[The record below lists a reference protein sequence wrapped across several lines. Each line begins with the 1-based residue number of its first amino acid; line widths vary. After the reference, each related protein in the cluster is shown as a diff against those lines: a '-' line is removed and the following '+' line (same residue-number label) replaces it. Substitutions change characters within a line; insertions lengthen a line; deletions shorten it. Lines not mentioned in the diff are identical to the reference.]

1 MGYRKNL
8 RIVFGNLK
16 DKGSLIKTVLST
28 KPHKS
33 AVRCVIL
40 RATAH
45 GSSSPPSNHRIAA
58 VISLGLESKTE
69 ACSCIQALMDRLHS
83 TSDGLVALKCL
94 YTIHNI
100 IGKGFFHNIIGKG
113 FFILKDQLS
122 MYEYFGGR
130 NFLNL
135 LTFRDDLD
143 PETREMST
151 WVRWY
156 AAILEQNLVVSK
168 ALGCHLYNKRAKN
181 VTGKEKD
188 NISTSLNSDLLNDID
203 ALVEFACQVGDL
215 PDSLHLQRKSLVY
228 EIVRS
233 VGEDYRLVQREIG
246 TRVAELEA
254 RMMSLSSS
262 EWTQFLN
269 SLTKFEDCKEG
280 ISLLFIN
287 RNRNDGLWD
296 LVKETKA
303 KLVAV
308 MKDRGNDGKRTLVV
322 RLLQG
327 TSRAS

>member
-8 RIVFGNLK
+8 RIVCGNLK
-16 DKGSLIKTVLST
+16 DKGSLIKTVLSS

-40 RATAH
+40 RATTH

-83 TSDGLVALKCL
+83 TSNALVALKCL
-94 YTIHNI
+94 YTI
-100 IGKGFFHNIIGKG
+100 HNIIGKG

-130 NFLNL
+130 NFLKL

-143 PETREMST
+143 PETREMSK

-156 AAILEQNLVVSK
+156 AAILEQNLLVSK
-168 ALGCHLYNKRAKN
+168 VLGCHLYSKRAKN
-181 VTGKEKD
+181 VIGKEKD
-188 NISTSLNSDLLNDID
+188 NFSSSLNSDLLNDID

-280 ISLLFIN
+280 ISLLFRN
-287 RNRNDGLWD
+287 RNRNDELWD

-308 MKDRGNDGKRTLVV
+308 MKERGNDGKRTLVV
-322 RLLQG
+322 RFLQR
-327 TSRAS
+327 TSGAS

>member
-1 MGYRKNL
+1 
-8 RIVFGNLK
+8 
-16 DKGSLIKTVLST
+16 
-28 KPHKS
+28 
-33 AVRCVIL
+33 
-40 RATAH
+40 
-45 GSSSPPSNHRIAA
+45 
-58 VISLGLESKTE
+58 
-69 ACSCIQALMDRLHS
+69 MDRLHS
-83 TSDGLVALKCL
+83 TSDALVALKCL
-94 YTIHNI
+94 YTI
-100 IGKGFFHNIIGKG
+100 HNIIGKG

-130 NFLNL
+130 NFLKL
-135 LTFRDDLD
+135 LMFRDDLD
-143 PETREMST
+143 PETREMSK

-168 ALGCHLYNKRAKN
+168 VLGCHLYSKRAKN
-181 VTGKEKD
+181 VIGKEKD
-188 NISTSLNSDLLNDID
+188 NISSSF
-203 ALVEFACQVGDL
+203 VEFACQVGDL

-233 VGEDYRLVQREIG
+233 IGEDYRLVQREIG

-254 RMMSLSSS
+254 RMISLSSS

-280 ISLLFIN
+280 ISLLFRN
-287 RNRNDGLWD
+287 RNRNDELWD

-303 KLVAV
+303 KLVAE

-322 RLLQG
+322 RLLQR